1 MGLAQ
6 VIGLASS
13 QKRDILKRNG
23 EGRKFEVNME
33 EKRIEEME
41 GIQKTFGTKR
51 NFTDNTLPQRE
62 EK

>member
-41 GIQKTFGTKR
+41 GISKTYGTKR
-51 NFTDNTLPQRE
+51 NFTDNTLPAE
-62 EK
+62 

>member
-41 GIQKTFGTKR
+41 GIPKTFGTKR
-51 NFTDNTLPQRE
+51 NFTDNTLPQ
-62 EK
+62 